1 MSTLGLQ
8 ETVVE
13 AKSSVLSLLC
23 YEGKFE
29 VPWHQRYYDWT
40 KENVTELLYDLDEA
54 IQEGRNC
61 YFLGAIVLVEKENGV
76 WEINDG
82 QQRLVTFSLI
92 CARLVR
98 TFRNGVDAQRES
110 LALRILFDLNEI
122 HTKNHSEAHDLIPRL
137 TPPRNDK
144 TRYDSLIRGGNI
156 GPNGKLTVAWDEIN
170 RHFLHMEINKAKAF
184 FDFIIGNL
192 EVACLYVPR
201 ELDPSSVFETLNARG
216 KPLNDIDLIR
226 NYFYSFFSAERSETR
241 RNTVHEGLE
250 GIRSQLTE
258 SKAAEYMRCFLQC
271 KFGFLQ
277 RDRLYREMKARI
289 KADCGGLLAQGAPDY
304 VFELVKDCSQKGK
317 VELFRSILAPS
328 ENDTLIVHF
337 LQSAKI
343 NRSPYKRKCMSPRNL
358 YVFLTELKGYKV
370 TRPIVFALLN
380 YYLREA
386 DHSKKKSIA
395 RLVHQR
401 LELLTSF
408 VMRTA
413 FVATFQPSHFE
424 GSFSALAQMITSAK
438 SLNAVQFTR
447 VLRECDRHGVLD
459 DLSFTEQMSQSTVS
473 ERSTAKARRFLLG
486 LAYHEQP
493 GSIAVDESKYTVEHI
508 LPKSEEYLDD
518 WQHFDHQGHLD
529 YVSRIG
535 NLALL
540 SIAENSPRAADNRN
554 FSRKKSIYENSA
566 ILLTRE
572 IASANDWSPDE
583 IQSRQ
588 ERLAGLASK
597 VWRLPEVQ

>member
-1 MSTLGLQ
+1 MSSQRLQ
-8 ETVVE
+8 ETVVNS
-13 AKSSVLSLLC
+13 KSSVLSLLC

-40 KENVTELLYDLDEA
+40 KEHVTELLYDLDEA

-61 YFLGAIVLVEKENGV
+61 YFLGAIVLVEKESGV

-98 TFRNGVDAQRES
+98 TFSNGVDTQREG
-110 LALRILFDLNEI
+110 LALRVLFDLNEI
-122 HTKNHSEAHDLIPRL
+122 HTKSFSEADDLIPRL

-156 GPNGKLTVAWDEIN
+156 GPNGKLTAAWDEIN
-170 RHFLHMEINKAKAF
+170 RHFLHMDISNAKAF
-184 FDFIIGNL
+184 FDFIISKL

-201 ELDPSSVFETLNARG
+201 ELDPNSVFETLNARG
-216 KPLNDIDLIR
+216 KPLDDLDLIR
-226 NYFYSFFSAERSETR
+226 NYFYSFFSGEERETR
-241 RNTVHEGLE
+241 RDTVHERLE

-258 SKAAEYMRCFLQC
+258 SKSAEYMRCFLQC
-271 KFGFLQ
+271 RFGFLR

-289 KADCGGLLAQGAPDY
+289 KAACGGLLAPGALDY
-304 VFELVKDCSQKGK
+304 VFELVEECSQKGK

-328 ENDTLIVHF
+328 ENDTLIEHF
-337 LQSAKI
+337 LQSVAA
-343 NRSPYKRKCMSPRNL
+343 NRSPYKKKCKSPRDL
-358 YVFLTELKGYKV
+358 FVFLTELKGYTV

-380 YYLREA
+380 CYLRET
-386 DHSKKKSIA
+386 DQSKKKSTA

-413 FVATFQPSHFE
+413 LVATFQPSHFE
-424 GSFSALAQMITSAK
+424 SGFSTLAQMITCAE
-438 SLNAVQFTR
+438 SLDTVAFTS
-447 VLRECDRHGVLD
+447 VLRECDRHGVLED
-459 DLSFTEQMSQSTVS
+459 SNFIDKMSQSTIS
-473 ERSTAKARRFLLG
+473 ERATAKAKRFLLG
-486 LAYHEQP
+486 LAYYEQP
-493 GSIAVDESKYTVEHI
+493 GSIVIDENKYTVEHI
-508 LPKSEEYLDD
+508 LPKSEEHLDG
-518 WQHFDHQGHLD
+518 WQHFDNQAHLE

-540 SIAENSPRAADNRN
+540 SSAENSPRAADNSN
-554 FSRKKSIYENSA
+554 FSQKKSIYENSA

-572 IASANDWSPDE
+572 IASAKDWSPDK
-583 IQSRQ
+583 IQKRQ
-588 ERLAGLASK
+588 ERLAWLASK
-597 VWRLPEVQ
+597 VWHLPEV